1 VSWANDVF
9 INSVESGFNFLK
21 GEQVPQ
27 AKVDGV
33 LRSRLIM
40 QGKARVDSLVRHGVG
55 LAVDCDSASDAGD
68 ADHLPT

>member
-1 VSWANDVF
+1 
-9 INSVESGFNFLK
+9 
-21 GEQVPQ
+21 
-27 AKVDGV
+27 
-33 LRSRLIM
+33 M